1 MTRAFVLAFVL
12 SSNSQSPFTS
22 IPIMT
27 VAAFVKAGANL
38 PLLLRPVSLFLI
50 AVHLLVLKLA
60 LGIDPR
66 KLPQPVP
73 AMLAW
78 SFFSY
83 ILHALRPHLL
93 VHPGQERGA
102 AALHVVLYFGVL
114 VIITLSGGEGGLEY
128 AKDWQKTVAC
138 VLFFPALFT
147 LLFVA
152 VPCELSL
159 SLFLSLLCR

>member
-1 MTRAFVLAFVL
+1 
-12 SSNSQSPFTS
+12 
-22 IPIMT
+22 MT
-27 VAAFVKAGANL
+27 VAAFVKAGADL

-83 ILHALRPHLL
+83 ILHALRRHLL

-102 AALHVVLYFGVL
+102 AALHVFLYFGVL
-114 VIITLSGGEGGLEY
+114 VIITLCGGEGGLEH
-128 AKDWQKTVAC
+128 AKDWQKIAC
-138 VLFFPALFT
+138 FILFPVLFT

-152 VPCELSL
+152 VLCELSL
-159 SLFLSLLCR
+159 CLCLRLSLSLLCR